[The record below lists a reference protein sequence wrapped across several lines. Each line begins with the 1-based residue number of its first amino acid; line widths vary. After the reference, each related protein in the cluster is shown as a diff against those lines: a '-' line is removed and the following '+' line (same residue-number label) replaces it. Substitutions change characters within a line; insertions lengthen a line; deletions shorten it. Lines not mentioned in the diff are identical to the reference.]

1 MTDSGNIEK
10 LAATCG
16 GTSPRSVERM
26 VRPEPCPFCG
36 SEAMVMTWETNDD
49 PRLPGWHCGCLE
61 PDCDMNPFTKTR
73 WKTERE
79 AVESWNRR
87 SNAPRE
93 RRREDEHGKT

>member
-1 MTDSGNIEK
+1 MNQATNASQTPPLDSVPLHPI
-10 LAATCG
+10 
-16 GTSPRSVERM
+16 

-73 WKTERE
+73 WKSKRE
-79 AVESWNRR
+79 AIESWNRR
-87 SNAPRE
+87 SNDALCDGGPQSVE
-93 RRREDEHGKT
+93 SK